1 MSMPE
6 LRSAGTSEVLDE
18 SGEAA
23 VSRKIEG
30 RSPLRLAYE
39 RLRADRAAKI
49 ALGTILVIVYFHLV
63 NNLGPNRTHHTT
75 PALSHPEDGAGPGP
89 THRSEPDQE

>member
-1 MSMPE
+1 VTMTITSNFE
-6 LRSAGTSEVLDE
+6 LG
-18 SGEAA
+18 G
-23 VSRKIEG
+23 
-30 RSPLRLAYE
+30 
-39 RLRADRAAKI
+39 I